1 MFATVLK
8 YMYFCT
14 IIEKILHNMRNFKKT
29 IAVFSFFFLSAVPWY
44 HPCTD
49 GVRALSKFQD

>member
-14 IIEKILHNMRNFKKT
+14 IIEKILHNMKCNTKNE
-29 IAVFSFFFLSAVPWY
+29 Y
-44 HPCTD
+44 D
-49 GVRALSKFQD
+49 

>member
-29 IAVFSFFFLSAVPWY
+29 IAVFSFFSVCRPLVSSM
-44 HPCTD
+44 H
-49 GVRALSKFQD
+49 RRRQSSI